1 MSLKKKIKT
10 CLASVVKIGVK
21 LISFTAGSLHMD
33 DFIKVVKQI
42 EDEGPSSEP
51 LLVLR
56 KLRKAAGLN
65 DAFIKRF
72 LGNAGDPPSDAG
84 LSAYIRTAVQ
94 HSLSGDDRETGV
106 VLTSDGTTVALTPLL
121 LGIEAGF
128 LSASGGSGRGLYE
141 LTFTKDLDL
150 RSLPPTTLLG
160 PDGCWDNVTS
170 PKVFTLLGSPALL
183 TNAELNGGMDGVV
196 LGTEAKSRR
205 DGRLSSLLTEY
216 YCHQLD
222 SRGLDAAPRL
232 ISRRRREN
240 FRGLISAPVLVRKA
254 MKSVELQRSLAGRLK
269 MGSKAK
275 RQLRALVERGIRE
288 FVHKYMGT

>member
-1 MSLKKKIKT
+1 
-10 CLASVVKIGVK
+10 
-21 LISFTAGSLHMD
+21 MD
-33 DFIKVVKQI
+33 DFIKAVKQI

-72 LGNAGDPPSDAG
+72 LGNAGDPPSHAG

-106 VLTSDGTTVALTPLL
+106 VLTSDGTTVALAPLL
-121 LGIEAGF
+121 LGMEAGF
-128 LSASGGSGRGLYE
+128 LSASGGSVRGLYE
-141 LTFTKDLDL
+141 LTFTKDLHL
-150 RSLPPTTLLG
+150 RSIPPTTLLG

-170 PKVFTLLGSPALL
+170 PTVFTLLGSPSLL

-232 ISRRRREN
+232 ISRHRREN
-240 FRGLISAPVLVRKA
+240 FRGLVSAPVLVRKA

-275 RQLRALVERGIRE
+275 RQLRAVVERGIRE